1 MTDRLPEAFRTQAK
15 ACGELGSPFMQRLM
29 NLLADRLQPDR
40 PVTRKMFNWPGDL
53 GPSGESLPLRV
64 GSALHALA
72 LLERCGMQDVFPPHE
87 QDDETLWGAVEWALT
102 DEAAFISTWI
112 DSPPQTNEVR
122 RSAALIAAGQWITER
137 YKLPLVLREIGS
149 SAGLNLHFD
158 RYGLEVGDKV
168 FGNPDSP
175 VVFTPDWTGNP
186 PPAADIEV
194 VDRQGIDLMPID
206 PRSPVD
212 ATRLLSY
219 LWADQNYRMELTR
232 SAITL
237 CDTPVLQGDAVEW
250 LDSLS
255 LTQGAMTMIYSTV
268 AWQYLSGPQ
277 QERGRAAI
285 ETLGKAATKKAP
297 LAWFRMEND
306 GSGKGAALTL
316 RLWPGDL
323 SLKMGRADFHGRWIN
338 WKAPE

>member
-1 MTDRLPEAFRTQAK
+1 MTDRLPEAFRFQAK
-15 ACGELGSPFMQRLM
+15 ACGDLGSPFMQRLM

-53 GPSGESLPLRV
+53 GPLGESVPLRV

-72 LLERCGMQDVFPPHE
+72 LLERCGMHDVFPPHE
-87 QDDETLWGAVEWALT
+87 QDDETLWGAIEWALT

-122 RSAALIAAGQWITER
+122 RSAVLIAAGQWISER

-158 RYGLEVGDKV
+158 RYALEVDGTV
-168 FGNPDSP
+168 FG
-175 VVFTPDWTGNP
+175 
-186 PPAADIEV
+186 
-194 VDRQGIDLMPID
+194 
-206 PRSPVD
+206 
-212 ATRLLSY
+212 LLSY

-237 CDTPVLQGDAVEW
+237 CDTPVLQGDAVDW